1 MILTLIIKYY
11 NSYRIWECYCVYQ
24 RFCVPQT
31 GPDGERVL
39 RTGKILDLELEK
51 FGPSI
56 KQS

>member
-11 NSYRIWECYCVYQ
+11 NFYRIWECYCVYQ

-39 RTGKILDLELEK
+39 RTGKILDLELEVWS
-51 FGPSI
+51 FY
-56 KQS
+56 